1 MLSWYGE
8 ICQRYVKISVYGQN
22 SNWKISFL
30 HLFLPLWNLS
40 SQTFC
45 LLNLFLTITT
55 LNFFPC
61 LVNSFLSILYLKWN
75 RFFLYILKI
84 QRSEISFFGKINYT
98 FTSSY
103 VASYLLHF
111 LCLRII
117 FKRRKSW
124 NWRIKSGQTEEKL
137 EARIIEITKKKNYN
151 KTGTQ
156 PKLLF
161 RKMSDTAL
169 LYRTFDEKC

>member
-1 MLSWYGE
+1 MKNQFSPSFPALRKSFFTNVLFTEFVFNYNYSKLLS
-8 ICQRYVKISVYGQN
+8 
-22 SNWKISFL
+22 
-30 HLFLPLWNLS
+30 
-40 SQTFC
+40 
-45 LLNLFLTITT
+45 LLGGI
-55 LNFFPC
+55 
-61 LVNSFLSILYLKWN
+61 VNSFLSILYLKWN

-98 FTSSY
+98 FISSY

-161 RKMSDTAL
+161 RKVSDTAL